1 MAGKGTV
8 DVSEFEKSREQVLK
22 DETGAEWK
30 LAKSFEHTNMYRR
43 VDNESVFKVSC
54 SLMVIVEVMI
64 FLCSASA
71 TWLVSPRRI
80 VSSASCENCV
90 YRVTCFEWCGLS
102 NLWSNSYYL

>member
-54 SLMVIVEVMI
+54 SLLVIVEVMI
-64 FLCSASA
+64 SF
-71 TWLVSPRRI
+71 VQ
-80 VSSASCENCV
+80 CV
-90 YRVTCFEWCGLS
+90 RNMVGVPKEDCKFCVV
-102 NLWSNSYYL
+102 